1 MALSKTYFEIAELI
15 DTLPED
21 ELRVL
26 LTLVKNRI
34 DAIEYMANYD
44 PEKDP
49 MLTGEDLFEGPGDLS
64 ERVEEI
70 LFGDEKSTQEDKYAS

>member
-1 MALSKTYFEIAELI
+1 MALSKTYFEVVDMI

-26 LTLVKNRI
+26 LTLVRSRI
-34 DAIEYMANYD
+34 EAIEHMAKYD
-44 PEKDP
+44 PEKEP
-49 MLTGEDLFEGPGDLS
+49 MLTGEDLFDGPGDLS

-70 LFGDEKSTQEDKYAS
+70 LYGDEKPTQEDKYAS